1 MNSEFDKP
9 LLTVDNLSKSFGQF
23 IANDQICFDVIKG
36 HIHCLLGENGAGKST
51 LANCIYGAS
60 KPDSGRI
67 VFKGQEV
74 SFSSPKDAI
83 RQGIGM
89 VHQHFVLSEPMNAVE
104 NIIVGEESTGTFLNL
119 QNDTEK
125 IQNLCD
131 QYDLTFDLSLPVSQ
145 LSVGEQQWI
154 EILKALYVGVDLLL
168 LDEPTAVLTPQEVE
182 RLFAVIS
189 KMAAEGISV
198 ILITHKLDEV
208 LDISNSVTVLR
219 KAKAIIT
226 VDTENS
232 TKASLAKLLVG
243 RDFDFK
249 VNKVKVDRGAPV
261 LEIKNL
267 SVLRDN
273 KTLAVNRVSLTV
285 HEGEIL
291 GLAGVSGNG
300 QSELFDALVGVR
312 QTENGSIRLAEDEI
326 TNCSPAEI
334 SNKGMASVP
343 QDRLKQGLIGNFSVK
358 ENLIL
363 GAHSNPPFCS
373 RGVLNWKTIM
383 DFSKEAINNFDIR
396 TIGPEQKVEQLSGG
410 NLQKVILAR
419 EISHPIKT
427 LIASSPTR
435 GLDINASFYVY
446 SRFLEQLKLKA
457 GILLISEDLDELF
470 NIADRIAVIYN
481 GSILGEYCIEDA
493 TIEKIGLLMAGLKEE
508 TEPLV
513 QSDN

>member
-1 MNSEFDKP
+1 MNSEVDKP
-9 LLTVDNLSKSFGQF
+9 LLTVENLSKSFGQF

-83 RQGIGM
+83 RLGIGM

-104 NIIVGEESTGTFLNL
+104 NIIVGEESTGTILNL

-189 KMAAEGISV
+189 KMAAGGISV

-219 KAKAIIT
+219 KAQAIIT

-232 TKASLAKLLVG
+232 TKASLAKLLV
-243 RDFDFK
+243 
-249 VNKVKVDRGAPV
+249 
-261 LEIKNL
+261 
-267 SVLRDN
+267 
-273 KTLAVNRVSLTV
+273 
-285 HEGEIL
+285 
-291 GLAGVSGNG
+291 
-300 QSELFDALVGVR
+300 
-312 QTENGSIRLAEDEI
+312 
-326 TNCSPAEI
+326 
-334 SNKGMASVP
+334 
-343 QDRLKQGLIGNFSVK
+343 
-358 ENLIL
+358 ENLI
-363 GAHSNPPFCS
+363 S
-373 RGVLNWKTIM
+373 W
-383 DFSKEAINNFDIR
+383 
-396 TIGPEQKVEQLSGG
+396 
-410 NLQKVILAR
+410 
-419 EISHPIKT
+419 
-427 LIASSPTR
+427 
-435 GLDINASFYVY
+435 
-446 SRFLEQLKLKA
+446 
-457 GILLISEDLDELF
+457 
-470 NIADRIAVIYN
+470 
-481 GSILGEYCIEDA
+481 
-493 TIEKIGLLMAGLKEE
+493 
-508 TEPLV
+508 
-513 QSDN
+513 

>member
-1 MNSEFDKP
+1 MNSEVDKP

-83 RQGIGM
+83 RLGIGM

-104 NIIVGEESTGTFLNL
+104 NIIVGEESTGTILNL

-208 LDISNSVTVLR
+208 LDISTSVTVLR
-219 KAKAIIT
+219 KAQAIIT

-243 RDFDFK
+243 REFDFK

-261 LEIKNL
+261 LEIEDL

-273 KTLAVNRVSLTV
+273 KTLAVNRVSW
-285 HEGEIL
+285 
-291 GLAGVSGNG
+291 
-300 QSELFDALVGVR
+300 
-312 QTENGSIRLAEDEI
+312 
-326 TNCSPAEI
+326 
-334 SNKGMASVP
+334 SV
-343 QDRLKQGLIGNFSVK
+343 
-358 ENLIL
+358 
-363 GAHSNPPFCS
+363 
-373 RGVLNWKTIM
+373 
-383 DFSKEAINNFDIR
+383 
-396 TIGPEQKVEQLSGG
+396 
-410 NLQKVILAR
+410 
-419 EISHPIKT
+419 
-427 LIASSPTR
+427 
-435 GLDINASFYVY
+435 
-446 SRFLEQLKLKA
+446 
-457 GILLISEDLDELF
+457 
-470 NIADRIAVIYN
+470 
-481 GSILGEYCIEDA
+481 
-493 TIEKIGLLMAGLKEE
+493 
-508 TEPLV
+508 
-513 QSDN
+513 